1 MKKLKLFVLVF
12 DSLNNWVKPE
22 HDIKVVLAENENEA
36 LNKVDISD
44 YLGAYVV
51 GTYDDLKNDKC
62 YKNALKNASFATL
75 KKDN

>member
-1 MKKLKLFVLVF
+1 MNKLKLFVLVF
-12 DSLNNWVKPE
+12 DSLNDWVRPE
-22 HDIKVVLAENENEA
+22 HDIKLVIAENEEEA

-62 YKNALKNASFATL
+62 YKDALKHARFAAL
-75 KKDN
+75 KVG